1 MTWCHLSRRKS
12 LSILSDEPAPLTQP
26 NGQKVT
32 LQSHH
37 SFTWYVLQAM
47 SHEMIQQ
54 VWIRVCVCVCFSHEL
69 CYCHHVF
76 SRHGNLSFTSQ
87 HPKHQDTTKAMMS
100 DLLQIVKYVI
110 DSDIAPACVRNSTC
124 HCQRQCQSLDCVALP
139 SLRGGPALIWNGSAV
154 VVAHLPIVIDQWH
167 SWQVIDACLRLLSS
181 ACHPTLWQWPVL
193 FSVCSIFVKHLADTC
208 NHVFQFQIID
218 IE

>member
-1 MTWCHLSRRKS
+1 MSLRLWLSPMAKKSRCNHTIPSHDMFCKPCHMRWFSKS
-12 LSILSDEPAPLTQP
+12 
-26 NGQKVT
+26 G
-32 LQSHH
+32 
-37 SFTWYVLQAM
+37 F
-47 SHEMIQQ
+47 
-54 VWIRVCVCVCFSHEL
+54 VCVCVCFSHEL

-193 FSVCSIFVKHLADTC
+193 FSVCSIIKHLADTC